1 VRASSRAFYHAS
13 ISSKLRKA
21 AILPKEPLIKSS
33 TDCVAGKMRM
43 NARRATKVVAR
54 TTKPRR
60 ARAALHLRSC
70 AAERAVA
77 RRIAVARTSA
87 RLRGRTYRAPRFGEH
102 DADAAFCRN
111 PKGRLPRHG
120 QRSLGCGSGSMSA
133 PFHYVSCGSLRPFPL
148 HAHAS
153 PSPGRLS
160 GRSALSLGLPRG
172 MAIGCAS
179 LRASHSG
186 KPPSQLRGT

>member
-1 VRASSRAFYHAS
+1 MIRSSAG
-13 ISSKLRKA
+13 
-21 AILPKEPLIKSS
+21 
-33 TDCVAGKMRM
+33 CVAGKMRM
-43 NARRATKVVAR
+43 DARRATKVVAR

-111 PKGRLPRHG
+111 PKGRG
-120 QRSLGCGSGSMSA
+120 
-133 PFHYVSCGSLRPFPL
+133 FPGGL
-148 HAHAS
+148 
-153 PSPGRLS
+153 LC
-160 GRSALSLGLPRG
+160 RSACQGGWPLAAPRFAHSIPESHRRNRVGLNQRFPGLSSSFQQLQIPARFHAELPQ
-172 MAIGCAS
+172 S
-179 LRASHSG
+179 
-186 KPPSQLRGT
+186 